1 MESRRRSEKTK
12 QLLKHTFAKMLR
24 SKRYDEIK
32 IKDLTHIAD
41 VSRNTFY
48 VYYSSIY
55 EMIDEIEQEIIRDLC
70 DFHIEKLSPAFLSPY
85 EKTFG
90 ESLSGLPAEDLF
102 TFSLH
107 VINYFNNDPAYM
119 RAVILS
125 DNTDPYFHNKIV
137 RQLTKK
143 IHSYLLESE
152 NMPNDAITMHIAAN
166 LAGTYIAPVINWC
179 LLPKSERIPLKYL
192 VIMINFTKLGGLD
205 AYLKY

>member
-1 MESRRRSEKTK
+1 M
-12 QLLKHTFAKMLR
+12 KHTFAEMLR
-24 SKRYDEIK
+24 SNRYDEIQ
-32 IKDLTHIAD
+32 IKELTEIAD

-55 EMIDEIEQEIIRDLC
+55 EMIDEIEKEIIRDLC
-70 DFHIEKLSPAFLSPY
+70 DFHIRSLTPDFLSPY
-85 EKTFG
+85 EEKFG
-90 ESLSGLPAEDLF
+90 ESLDGLPDEDLF
-102 TFSLH
+102 TFTLH

-125 DNTDPYFHNKIV
+125 DNTDPYFHNKIL

-166 LAGTYIAPVINWC
+166 LAGTYIEPVINWC
-179 LLPKSERIPLKYL
+179 LEPESDRIPLKYL